1 MFDMLGFI
9 ERKRDG
15 ERHGAEELASF
26 VENVRDDAVPDYQTA
41 AWLMAA
47 FLRGLDEDELA
58 AFTRAL
64 AFSGNVVELPRA
76 AGGTLAVDKHSTG
89 GVGDKTTL
97 IAVPLVAA
105 CGARVAKLSGCGLG
119 FTGGTV
125 DKLESIPGMN
135 VHLTSEDFISQIE
148 RVGAAVSG
156 HSLALAPAEGKLYA
170 LRDVTGTVPS
180 MPLIA
185 SSIVS
190 KKIAGGGDAF
200 VFDVKCGGGAFMRTP
215 EEAAALSRAL
225 VSLARSLGKKSV
237 CLISDMEQ
245 PLGEWAGNAAEV
257 LEAVEVLSGRGP
269 ADTRELSV
277 ALAAEML
284 LLSGVASDAAEAAR
298 NAAGALDDGRALA
311 KLREIVEAQGGDP
324 AVCDDPAAILPRAS
338 LVSEL
343 CAPTDGTIS
352 RMDAREIG
360 IALREMG
367 AGRLR
372 KEDAIDRA
380 VSVHILKKIGDPVS
394 EGEPLL
400 AAHYNNQER
409 FKTALPR
416 LAGAFGVSR
425 GAAPRKLIHDRVE

>member
-1 MFDMLGFI
+1 MLGFI

-15 ERHGAEELASF
+15 ERHGAEELGSF
-26 VENVRDDAVPDYQTA
+26 VKNVRDDAVPDYQTA

-64 AFSGNVVELPRA
+64 AFSGDVVELPRA

-105 CGARVAKLSGCGLG
+105 CGARVAKLSGRGLG

-135 VHLTSEDFISQIE
+135 VRLTSEDFISQIE

-180 MPLIA
+180 LPLIA

-215 EEAAALSRAL
+215 EEATALARAL

-269 ADTRELSV
+269 ADTRGLSV

-311 KLREIVEAQGGDP
+311 KFREIVEAQGGDP

-338 LVSEL
+338 RVSEL
-343 CAPTDGTIS
+343 CAPTDGTLS

-400 AAHYNNQER
+400 AAHYNDQER
-409 FKTALPR
+409 FETALPR
-416 LAGAFGVSR
+416 LVGAFGVSR
-425 GAAPRKLIHDRVE
+425 GTAPRKLIHDRVE